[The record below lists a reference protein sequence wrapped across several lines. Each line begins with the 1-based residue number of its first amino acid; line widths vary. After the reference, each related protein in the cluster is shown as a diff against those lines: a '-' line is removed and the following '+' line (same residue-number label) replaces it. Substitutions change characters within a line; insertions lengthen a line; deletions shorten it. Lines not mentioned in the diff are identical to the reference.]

1 MLNVEN
7 ELKTEVIAW
16 QPPYDYF
23 DGTERFWDKYEN
35 KDYFFIYCVCL
46 YYSVLV
52 IGGNELGPRE
62 TSELVYVVMINL
74 IGAIVNAYIFGELAA
89 LLTQI
94 DRKQA
99 RYQHAFDAAN
109 TAMSN
114 INLDEKLKEEIRT
127 YFKKVQDTM
136 SQQRELNEFFDQ
148 ISPSLKLEV
157 QSHMFERS
165 LQKNITIKKA
175 ADAIMEVK
183 DARSLLKKKTKSG
196 L

>member
-1 MLNVEN
+1 
-7 ELKTEVIAW
+7 
-16 QPPYDYF
+16 
-23 DGTERFWDKYEN
+23 
-35 KDYFFIYCVCL
+35 
-46 YYSVLV
+46 
-52 IGGNELGPRE
+52 
-62 TSELVYVVMINL
+62 
-74 IGAIVNAYIFGELAA
+74 
-89 LLTQI
+89 
-94 DRKQA
+94 
-99 RYQHAFDAAN
+99 
-109 TAMSN
+109 
-114 INLDEKLKEEIRT
+114 
-127 YFKKVQDTM
+127 M